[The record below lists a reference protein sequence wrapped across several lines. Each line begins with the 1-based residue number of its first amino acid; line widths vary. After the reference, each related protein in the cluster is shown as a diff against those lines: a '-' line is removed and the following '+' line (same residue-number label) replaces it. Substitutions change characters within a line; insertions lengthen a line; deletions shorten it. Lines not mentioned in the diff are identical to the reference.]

1 MPAVA
6 EPLKDHI
13 VQKSEGMMT
22 GHSLLGAA
30 EGPHSSEE
38 ELCGNTIGLMLHGIS
53 TSANLIGSVLTRLTV
68 FPKLQDQVQI
78 GSFIFQCC
86 KLFWLCSC
94 D

>member
-1 MPAVA
+1 
-6 EPLKDHI
+6 
-13 VQKSEGMMT
+13 MMA

-30 EGPHSSEE
+30 EESLSSEE
-38 ELCGNTIGLMLHGIS
+38 EICGNIMGLMLHGIS
-53 TSANLIGSVLTRLTV
+53 TSANLIGNILTRLVV

-94 D
+94 DELLLVLSCPC